1 MTTVIKRCR
10 GEKKSR
16 KKNRRVHK
24 KIMIP
29 ESEISEC
36 PENEVKSKIEKC
48 SKNILL
54 GFMKFIFIF
63 MSKKKDKNDKNEH
76 EYILFRIDV
85 YFT

>member
-1 MTTVIKRCR
+1 MTTVAEVK
-10 GEKKSR
+10 KKSR

-48 SKNILL
+48 SKNILS
-54 GFMKFIFIF
+54 GFIKLIFIF
-63 MSKKKDKNDKNEH
+63 MSIKKSIN
-76 EYILFRIDV
+76 
-85 YFT
+85 